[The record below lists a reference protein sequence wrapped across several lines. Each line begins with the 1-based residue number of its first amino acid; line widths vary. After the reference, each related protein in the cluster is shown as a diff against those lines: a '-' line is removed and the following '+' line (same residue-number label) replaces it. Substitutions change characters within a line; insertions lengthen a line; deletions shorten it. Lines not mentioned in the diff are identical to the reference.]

1 MYVFSIDS
9 AIQCSKTVIEIL
21 IPLRCCRSTNYN
33 SHASIM
39 LRLNV
44 CDCRSSSNV
53 KDFTNLN
60 LKAYVLPRHFSSVV
74 KTQKIN
80 VTFFFKKKIT
90 FRWEWSHI
98 HYIFDTLSLSVSTA
112 EPCSLWNWVT
122 VWLLYCFRDIFLLG
136 TDESM
141 WHLFPYEE

>member
-1 MYVFSIDS
+1 MFFQL
-9 AIQCSKTVIEIL
+9 IQQYNVQKLS
-21 IPLRCCRSTNYN
+21 LRFLFLWDAVEAQAKKKKNYN

-80 VTFFFKKKIT
+80 VTFFFLRKK
-90 FRWEWSHI
+90 
-98 HYIFDTLSLSVSTA
+98 
-112 EPCSLWNWVT
+112 
-122 VWLLYCFRDIFLLG
+122 
-136 TDESM
+136 
-141 WHLFPYEE
+141 